1 MSWLGPALSGAHPRT
16 KGARCFTGGHRHRLP
31 LTPKGL
37 LVPRRVTRR
46 QSTRGPIG
54 ADGTINDQ
62 GKAHGSVSSTSILL
76 ASEPS
81 SAWRGTHTVIE
92 GVARWE
98 SRKAAGLMPYNR
110 IGLHGTGGIGHLR
123 MPWVRCGAYAAR
135 CAWRWRIQRARCLCN
150 RDNASMTRTDR
161 SCRCVGAWPTHTAG
175 TAGLGAP

>member
-62 GKAHGSVSSTSILL
+62 GKAHGSVSSKSTLL
-76 ASEPS
+76 ASEPT
-81 SAWRGTHTVIE
+81 SARRGTPTVTE
-92 GVARWE
+92 GVASWN
-98 SRKAAGLMPYNR
+98 SRNAAGLLPYNR
-110 IGLHGTGGIGHLR
+110 IATHGPRGI
-123 MPWVRCGAYAAR
+123 
-135 CAWRWRIQRARCLCN
+135 
-150 RDNASMTRTDR
+150 
-161 SCRCVGAWPTHTAG
+161 WPFWMS
-175 TAGLGAP
+175 

>member
-46 QSTRGPIG
+46 QRTRRPIG

-62 GKAHGSVSSTSILL
+62 GKAHGRVPSTNILL

-81 SAWRGTHTVIE
+81 SAWRGTHTDIE
-92 GVARWE
+92 GVARGE
-98 SRKAAGLMPYNR
+98 SHKAAGLMPYDR
-110 IGLHGTGGIGHLR
+110 IGTQGTGASG
-123 MPWVRCGAYAAR
+123 
-135 CAWRWRIQRARCLCN
+135 RASGREEEGKK
-150 RDNASMTRTDR
+150 
-161 SCRCVGAWPTHTAG
+161 V
-175 TAGLGAP
+175 